1 MALQNNV
8 GVVQAGKQ
16 GGDASG
22 GLALGANTNVA
33 LGAGAGGLLGV
44 GVGVGQAGGGTGA
57 DASAQGG
64 DASDNSYIGSI
75 TINA

>member
-33 LGAGAGGLLGV
+33 LGAGTGLLGV